1 MAIPTS
7 RQTLIDYC
15 LRKLGAPVLEINV
28 DDDQLDDRV
37 DEALQFYTEYHSDA
51 CIKTYRKYKVVAD
64 DLTNKYVTLPDSFL
78 FCSRVLPLTN
88 MSMGGGMFNA
98 KYQMMLNDIYDLQY
112 AGAITNWEMTMQY
125 LELLDMTLNGT
136 PPVRFNRNM
145 NRLFIDV
152 EWGYSLNVDDYFVI
166 EGYEA
171 IDPEAFTDIYNDIFL
186 KKYTTA
192 LIKRQWGE
200 NMKKFEGIQLP
211 GGVTMNGQKIWDEA
225 NEEIT
230 KLEEEMQLKYEYP
243 PMFFTG

>member
-1 MAIPTS
+1 MAAPTS
-7 RQTLIDYC
+7 RQTLSDYC

-28 DDDQLDDRV
+28 DDDQIDDRI
-37 DEALQFYTEYHSDA
+37 DEALQFYREYHSDA
-51 CIKTYRKYKVVAD
+51 VIKTYRKHQVVAD
-64 DLTNKYVTLPDSFL
+64 DLTNKYVDLPDTFL

-112 AGAITNWEMTMQY
+112 AGALVNWEMTRQY
-125 LELLDMTLNGT
+125 LELLDMTLNGV
-136 PPVRFNRNM
+136 PPVRFNRHM

-152 EWGYSLNVDDYFVI
+152 EWGYSLKVGDWFVV

-171 IDPEAFTDIYNDIFL
+171 IDPTTYTEIYNDMFL

-200 NMKKFEGIQLP
+200 NMKKFEGVQLP

-225 NEEIT
+225 VEEIQ
-230 KLEEEMQLKYEYP
+230 KLEEECQLKYEMP
-243 PMFFTG
+243 PMFFVG